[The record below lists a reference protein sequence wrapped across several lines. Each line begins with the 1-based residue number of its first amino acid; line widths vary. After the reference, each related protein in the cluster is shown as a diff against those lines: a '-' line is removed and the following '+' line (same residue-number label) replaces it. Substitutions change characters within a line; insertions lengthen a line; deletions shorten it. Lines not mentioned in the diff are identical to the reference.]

1 MRWLN
6 YSIIDHW
13 SYILQYSGGAE
24 AYDGQGGFCG
34 SAGSAKLDPKKIKVH
49 HEALMHIEDLQR
61 LSRDMEEFRYLSNLA
76 RKSIGRES
84 FQANV
89 RARNLVTDS
98 AFVRALERLEFKSQ
112 PVWGL
117 SINERKMVK
126 DARNAS
132 NEAQDASII
141 H

>member
-1 MRWLN
+1 M
-6 YSIIDHW
+6 
-13 SYILQYSGGAE
+13 
-24 AYDGQGGFCG
+24 
-34 SAGSAKLDPKKIKVH
+34 H